1 MSRRGAEIA
10 EFDFGSILLHSEIM
24 SRIDKITEDIIGACI
39 KIHKELGPGLLES
52 VYEEVLFYELTKKY
66 GYQVTRQQQIKIA
79 YDGIEMEKAFRADII
94 VENLVLVELKSV
106 EEMHR
111 KFKKITLSYI
121 RLANLEVGLLIN
133 FGEELLTKGI
143 TRLVND
149 YKGNY

>member
-1 MSRRGAEIA
+1 
-10 EFDFGSILLHSEIM
+10 M

-39 KIHKELGPGLLES
+39 KIHRTLGPGLLES
-52 VYEEVLFYELTKKY
+52 VYEEVLFYELTKNY
-66 GYQVTRQQQIKIA
+66 RYQVTRQQPIKIK
-79 YDGIEMEKAFRADII
+79 YEGIEMEKAFRADII

-149 YKGNY
+149 YKGE

>member
-1 MSRRGAEIA
+1 
-10 EFDFGSILLHSEIM
+10 M
-24 SRIDKITEDIIGACI
+24 SRIDKITEDIIGPCI
-39 KIHKELGPGLLES
+39 KIHRALGPGLLES
-52 VYEEVLFYELTKKY
+52 VYEEVLFYELTKNY
-66 GYQVTRQQQIKIA
+66 RYQVTRQQPIKIK
-79 YDGIEMEKAFRADII
+79 YEGIEMEKAFRADVI

-149 YKGNY
+149 YKGE

>member
-1 MSRRGAEIA
+1 
-10 EFDFGSILLHSEIM
+10 M
-24 SRIDKITEDIIGACI
+24 SRIDKITEDIIGPCI
-39 KIHKELGPGLLES
+39 KIHRALGPGLLES
-52 VYEEVLFYELTKKY
+52 VYEEVLFYELTKSY
-66 GYQVTRQQQIKIA
+66 GYQVARQQPIKIK
-79 YDGIEMEKAFRADII
+79 YEGIEMEKAFRADVI

-149 YKGNY
+149 YKGE